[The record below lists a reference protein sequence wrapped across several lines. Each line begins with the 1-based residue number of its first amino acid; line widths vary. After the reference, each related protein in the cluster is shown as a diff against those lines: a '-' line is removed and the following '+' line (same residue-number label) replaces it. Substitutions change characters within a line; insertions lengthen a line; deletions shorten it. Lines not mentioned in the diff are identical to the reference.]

1 MAGEATMTIDPEQL
15 FVDYQAKLDDV
26 VRKAEQVTAGLK
38 AASVTERSDD
48 GQVTVTVDASGNVT
62 DLRIGPGGRQGPDL
76 AQSIMATMRRAQA
89 RLADAV
95 QQTVPPTVGT
105 TLMTEL
111 ADQYRRTYPAPPPGP
126 RDPRRTMRLG
136 ADPEAPPPARPP
148 RRRPAPGDDTD
159 YSNRGL
165 LR

>member
-1 MAGEATMTIDPEQL
+1 MTIDPEQL
-15 FVDYQAKLDDV
+15 FTDYEAKLDEV
-26 VRKAEQVTAGLK
+26 QRKAEQLTAGLN
-38 AASVTERSDD
+38 AAAVTERSDD
-48 GQVTVTVDASGNVT
+48 GQVTVTVNAAGNVT

-76 AQSIMATMRRAQA
+76 AQSIMSTMRRAQS

-95 QQTVPPTVGT
+95 RHTVPPTVGPE
-105 TLMTEL
+105 LMTEL
-111 ADQYRRTYPAPPPGP
+111 TDQYRRTYPVPPPES

-136 ADPEAPPPARPP
+136 AEEQQPPPPRPP

-159 YSNRGL
+159 YSDRGL